1 MDTNFST
8 DSDSRLDLFFRPK
21 QTATPVVR
29 HISFTVRIR
38 LLHNDPESSLQNIPK
53 SVATMLHTQHHKSR
67 RNPLTAIVHRVWQA
81 VGGKWQTVIQR
92 LRIRL
97 PGLLHAAGVR
107 NDRGLIRCYKT
118 SGLYALQQR
127 FTCLCEHSS
136 EKQSRTL
143 LVETL
148 DYRVGLQPPHNG
160 CNSWMNHYDN
170 SIPSVIVSGATVRR
184 SSIAA
189 ESTTGLLDTTDAR
202 DGEMYVVPAQR
213 GAVLITGLI
222 FLVVLTLLGT
232 TALQGT
238 VLEEKMAGNLRDE
251 TLAFQAAEAA
261 LRSGEQFLEQV
272 TLPEFNGENGLY
284 YFACSSVPDADA
296 EGEDADEPLVCSPTP
311 DPVTGMNWDDNDS
324 IEADVAME
332 GVASQPRYFIE
343 QLPSVPLMGDGGS
356 AQQSGAS
363 LNASMFRI
371 VALGTG
377 GTEAA
382 TVLLQST
389 YRR

>member
-8 DSDSRLDLFFRPK
+8 DSDSHLDLFFRPK

-29 HISFTVRIR
+29 HISFTIRIR
-38 LLHNDPESSLQNIPK
+38 FLHSDPGRSLQK
-53 SVATMLHTQHHKSR
+53 VSESVAVASPTQHHELC
-67 RNPLTAIVHRVWQA
+67 RNPLIAIVNGMWREA
-81 VGGKWQTVIQR
+81 GSRWQTVIR
-92 LRIRL
+92 HFRVRL
-97 PGLLHAAGVR
+97 PGLLRTAVLA
-107 NDRGLIRCYKT
+107 KT
-118 SGLYALQQR
+118 GKLALQCIQ
-127 FTCLCEHSS
+127 TTGLVAAYQSS
-136 EKQSRTL
+136 VIANASGVKQSRTL

-148 DYRVGLQPPHNG
+148 NYRVDLQPPHNG

-170 SIPSVIVSGATVRR
+170 STPSVIVSGATVWR

-189 ESTTGLLDTTDAR
+189 ESTTGLLDTTGAR
-202 DGEMYVVPAQR
+202 DGGMYVASAQR

-284 YFACSSVPDADA
+284 HYACSSVSDVED
-296 EGEDADEPLVCSPTP
+296 EDADEPLVCPPTP

>member
-38 LLHNDPESSLQNIPK
+38 LLHNDPESSLQNTPK
-53 SVATMLHTQHHKSR
+53 SVATVLHTQHHKPR

-81 VGGKWQTVIQR
+81 MGGKWQTVIQR

-97 PGLLHAAGVR
+97 PGLLRTAVLAKTGKSLLQRIQTTGLVAAYQTSVIANASGV
-107 NDRGLIRCYKT
+107 
-118 SGLYALQQR
+118 
-127 FTCLCEHSS
+127 
-136 EKQSRTL
+136 KQSRTL

-148 DYRVGLQPPHNG
+148 DYCVGSQSTHSDSG
-160 CNSWMNHYDN
+160 GQMNRLDN
-170 SIPSVIVSGATVRR
+170 LLPFVITNCATVRP

-202 DGEMYVVPAQR
+202 DSGMYVAPAQR

-284 YFACSSVPDADA
+284 HYACSSVSDA
-296 EGEDADEPLVCSPTP
+296 EDEDADEPLVCPPTP
-311 DPVTGMNWDDNDS
+311 DPVTGMNWNADDS

-371 VALGTG
+371 VAQGTG